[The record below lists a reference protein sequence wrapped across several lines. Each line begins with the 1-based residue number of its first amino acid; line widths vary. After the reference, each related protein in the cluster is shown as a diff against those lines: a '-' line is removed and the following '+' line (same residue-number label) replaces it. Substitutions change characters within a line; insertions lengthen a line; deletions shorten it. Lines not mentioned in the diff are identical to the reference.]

1 MVPEECSTSA
11 GKEKK
16 LLSRTSRS
24 IGVTDSSVKSYT
36 HSETGHTLTNA
47 AETNP
52 LWKWRVYAKNGATCA
67 M

>member
-1 MVPEECSTSA
+1 MIPEECSTSA

-36 HSETGHTLTNA
+36 HSETGTHLDQRSGDKSA
-47 AETNP
+47 VEMAS
-52 LWKWRVYAKNGATCA
+52 LR
-67 M
+67 